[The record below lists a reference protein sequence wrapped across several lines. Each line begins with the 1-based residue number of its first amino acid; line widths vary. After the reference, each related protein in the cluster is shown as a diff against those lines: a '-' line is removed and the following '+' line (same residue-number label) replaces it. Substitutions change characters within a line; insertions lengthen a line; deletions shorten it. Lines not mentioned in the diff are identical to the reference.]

1 MKLLFDHNLSH
12 RLVRRLADLF
22 PGSQQTRL
30 LGFERTDDR
39 RLSEFAKVQGFT
51 VVTLDKDFS
60 DLALLLGEPPKVIW
74 LRCGNSTVSEVE
86 NLLRMNFNAIEQF
99 HQSPHNAVLEIWP

>member
-22 PGSQQTRL
+22 PDSQQTRL
-30 LGFERTDDR
+30 LGFERTEDR
-39 RLSEFAKVQGFT
+39 KLWEFAKTEGFT

-60 DLALLLGEPPKVIW
+60 DLASLWELNGFRGRKSLAQE
-74 LRCGNSTVSEVE
+74 LQR
-86 NLLRMNFNAIEQF
+86 
-99 HQSPHNAVLEIWP
+99 H